1 MHACLLA
8 CSHPLYDQHISDA
21 STAETDM
28 KHMSLV
34 GRRLSDIRDCKK
46 QSVPA
51 GGVAPLLNALPH
63 LKDLTLYM
71 HKPPEVR

>member
-1 MHACLLA
+1 MLVCLHAVSPCMT
-8 CSHPLYDQHISDA
+8 
-21 STAETDM
+21 STFLM
-28 KHMSLV
+28 RVQLKQILKQIPSV